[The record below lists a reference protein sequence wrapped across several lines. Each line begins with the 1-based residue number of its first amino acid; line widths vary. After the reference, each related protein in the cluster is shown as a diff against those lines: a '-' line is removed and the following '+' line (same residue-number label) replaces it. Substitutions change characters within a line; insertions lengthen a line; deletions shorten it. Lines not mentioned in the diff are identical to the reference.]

1 MATPFHVDL
10 NAQAQALLA
19 FDRAPST
26 LGLYPLV
33 RNHRGRII
41 LTGVGTSHVAALPSW
56 RRLVSRGRATW
67 WIEAGRLLET
77 PELVSPDSLLII
89 TSRSG
94 RCDEAVALVEK
105 FDQINRPRAII
116 AITDDAAGPLAENAD
131 CEILL
136 RSPPKERSRGFLN
149 TLAAHDYVA
158 SMILSED
165 SDDVPATACVVTA
178 TTCPSMLSQ
187 VAAASAANCE
197 SRLAYIGFRD
207 HAATALY
214 ASRLTTEVTTISAEA
229 YVGGQFCHGPVCRAD
244 PSLTALLFGGRDHH
258 ANAASRRLAA
268 DLMAA
273 GSTVVMVGDAS
284 IDGAVGIR
292 SPCAHTS
299 AQVAHGV
306 VVAEHFVSRLTRSVL
321 RRGSMR

>member
-1 MATPFHVDL
+1 MASPFQVDL

-19 FDRAPST
+19 LDRAPST

-33 RNHRGRII
+33 RNQRGRII
-41 LTGVGTSHVAALPSW
+41 LTGVGTAHFAALPSW

-67 WIEAGRLLET
+67 WIEAGRLLDT
-77 PELVSPDSLLII
+77 PELVSPDSLLIV

-94 RCDEAVALVEK
+94 RCEEAVALVEK
-105 FDQINRPRAII
+105 FDHINRPKAII

-136 RSPPKERSRGFLN
+136 RSPPEDRSEGFLN

-165 SDDVPATACVVTA
+165 NDDVPATAGVVTA
-178 TTCPSMLSQ
+178 TTCPSLLSQ
-187 VAAASAANCE
+187 VAAASSANCE
-197 SRLAYIGFRD
+197 SRLAYIGFRE

-214 ASRLTTEVTTISAEA
+214 ASRLTTEVTTIAAEA
-229 YVGGQFCHGPVCRAD
+229 YVGGQFCQGTVRRAD
-244 PSLTALLFGGRDHH
+244 ASLTALLFGGRDHH

-268 DLMAA
+268 DLVAA
-273 GSTVVMVGDAS
+273 GSTVVVVGDAS
-284 IDGAVGIR
+284 VDGAVGIR
-292 SPCAHTS
+292 TPSAHIS

-306 VVAEHFVSRLTRSVL
+306 VVAEHFISRLARPVL
-321 RRGSMR
+321 RHGSTR